1 MTKAPVAFLDWT
13 SIVESCYKYVFYR
26 SLMQLLAILGATA
39 MSLSASNLAFTTLNC
54 KFHDTSMLTGIPDSG
69 QTPGLH

>member
-13 SIVESCYKYVFYR
+13 SIVESCYKYALYR
-26 SLMQLLAILGATA
+26 YLMQVLAALEATA
-39 MSLSASNLAFTTLNC
+39 MLMSASNLAFATLNC
-54 KFHDTSMLTGIPDSG
+54 KFHDTSLLAVIPESG